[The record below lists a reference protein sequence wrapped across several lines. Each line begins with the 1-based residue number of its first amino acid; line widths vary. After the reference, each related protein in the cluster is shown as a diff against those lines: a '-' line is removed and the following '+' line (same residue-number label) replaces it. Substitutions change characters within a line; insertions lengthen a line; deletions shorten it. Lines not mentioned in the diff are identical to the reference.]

1 MSKTY
6 QQLQNEIETLQ
17 RRAEAQRQKEL
28 AAVVKELKDAIA
40 YWELTAADLGLD
52 GSAPK
57 KRAAKKVATTARRAA
72 KKAAGK
78 RAAKRAAAPAA
89 AKYRDDAGNTWGGRG
104 PRPGWVKAA
113 LEAGKSL
120 EDLQT

>member
-57 KRAAKKVATTARRAA
+57 KRAAKKAATAGRRAA
-72 KKAAGK
+72 KKAAG
-78 RAAKRAAAPAA
+78 KRAAAPAA

-120 EDLQT
+120 EDLQA